1 MFLEK
6 MKTTGE
12 EEEEQIE
19 EEEPEEQGEN
29 QQKEAQNM
37 QLNPLVTPT
46 KVIDLTCPF
55 PSILARIQGLP
66 EHQLVNTHWT
76 APDLHR
82 RIKEYN

>member
-19 EEEPEEQGEN
+19 EEGEEQGEN
-29 QQKEAQNM
+29 QQKEGQNM

-46 KVIDLTCPF
+46 KVIDLTCGLPR
-55 PSILARIQGLP
+55 ILARIQGLP
-66 EHQLVNTHWT
+66 EHQLRNTHWT

-82 RIKEYN
+82 RMKEYN